1 MKWVSI
7 QKRKPKTAGNYYW
20 KGKSNY
26 GGLAYYNPKN
36 NEGNN
41 EEGFDFDDNIP
52 VNKVD
57 EDYLYWLDE
66 ENSSYEINE

>member
-1 MKWVSI
+1 MIWVSI
-7 QKRKPKTAGNYYW
+7 QKRKPIKEGNYYW

-26 GGLAYYNPKN
+26 GGRAYYYTKG
-36 NEGNN
+36 NEGNA
-41 EEGFDFDDNIP
+41 EEGFEFDNSVP

-66 ENSSYEINE
+66 ENAQYEERL

>member
-1 MKWVSI
+1 MIWVSI
-7 QKRKPKTAGNYYW
+7 QKRNPKKDGYYYW

-26 GGLAYYNPKN
+26 GGRAYYNTELNKDNKPY
-36 NEGNN
+36 
-41 EEGFDFDDNIP
+41 GFDFDNSVP

-66 ENSSYEINE
+66 EDAQYEERE

>member
-7 QKRKPKTAGNYYW
+7 QKRKPKFAGNYYW

-26 GGLAYYNPKN
+26 GGLVYFDGSNFEFDKN
-36 NEGNN
+36 V
-41 EEGFDFDDNIP
+41 P

-66 ENSSYEINE
+66 ENSSYELNE

>member
-1 MKWVSI
+1 MIWVSI
-7 QKRKPKTAGNYYW
+7 QKRKPIKSGYYYW

-26 GGLAYYNPKN
+26 GGMARYNSELNEN
-36 NEGNN
+36 NVPY
-41 EEGFDFDDNIP
+41 GFDFDDSIP

-66 ENSSYEINE
+66 TNAKYEERQ

>member
-7 QKRKPKTAGNYYW
+7 QKRKPKSAGNYYW

-26 GGLAYYNPKN
+26 GGLAYFDGSN
-36 NEGNN
+36 
-41 EEGFDFDDNIP
+41 FDFDKNVP

-66 ENSSYEINE
+66 ENSSYELNE

>member
-1 MKWVSI
+1 MIWVSI
-7 QKRKPKTAGNYYW
+7 QKRKPIKEGYYYW
-20 KGKSNY
+20 KGKINY
-26 GGLAYYNPKN
+26 GGRAYYNPEN

-41 EEGFDFDDNIP
+41 EEGFDFDDSTP

-66 ENSSYEINE
+66 TGAQYEEWV